1 VYSVKGSNDTTT
13 KNTGGSATR
22 GPNGRTPYTPNPYH
36 QERRKYIA
44 NRIKLI
50 QHRNYR
56 TATSK
61 IQ

>member
-1 VYSVKGSNDTTT
+1 MKGSNDTTT

-22 GPNGRTPYTPNPYH
+22 GTNGRTPYTPNPYH

-44 NRIKLI
+44 KHI
-50 QHRNYR
+50 QHSNYR
-56 TATSK
+56 TDTSK